1 MNAWLERPPK
11 FSCTSRRACT
21 DSDPDASQPARERI
35 PRVRERAEHERRNE
49 PGERDGTNVI
59 GGPTA
64 QTPEWSDLEG
74 GRLRR
79 LRLAYG
85 LSKTTS
91 TAPPI
96 DFGALEQKRAGQ
108 PPTTTNS
115 H

>member
-1 MNAWLERPPK
+1 MLHLR
-11 FSCTSRRACT
+11 
-21 DSDPDASQPARERI
+21 
-35 PRVRERAEHERRNE
+35 RERAEHERRNE

-64 QTPEWSDLEG
+64 QTPERSHLEG
-74 GRLRR
+74 GRLGG

-85 LSKTTS
+85 LLKTHGRHRRSTS
-91 TAPPI
+91 APSNRS
-96 DFGALEQKRAGQ
+96 EAGQ